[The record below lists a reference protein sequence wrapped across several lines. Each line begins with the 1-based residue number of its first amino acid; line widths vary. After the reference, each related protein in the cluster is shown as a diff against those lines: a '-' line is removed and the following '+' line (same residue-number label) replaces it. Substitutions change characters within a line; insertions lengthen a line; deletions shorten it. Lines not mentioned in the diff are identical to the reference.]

1 MEPCPNCPAI
11 QQQIQYLVD
20 RDETKAEMMR
30 DIHAALLGA
39 PDGSRVGIVATVQE
53 HGVWI
58 KEKDTFIKSFTGRL
72 LTALIVAVVSGGGI
86 TAVITTL
93 IKG

>member
-1 MEPCPNCPAI
+1 MDPCPNCPAI

-39 PDGSRVGIVATVQE
+39 ADGSRVGLVATVQE
-53 HGVWI
+53 HGAWI
-58 KEKDTFIKSFTGRL
+58 KEKDVFIRTFTGKL
-72 LTALIVAVVSGGGI
+72 LSALI
-86 TAVITTL
+86 TAVITGGGIATVL
-93 IKG
+93 LKIFDK